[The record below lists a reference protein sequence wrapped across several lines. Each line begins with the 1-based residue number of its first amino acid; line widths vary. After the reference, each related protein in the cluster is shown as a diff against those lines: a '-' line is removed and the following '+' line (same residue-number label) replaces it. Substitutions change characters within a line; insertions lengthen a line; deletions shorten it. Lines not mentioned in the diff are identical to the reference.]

1 MSKVSHYITLLH
13 NAIGPRNSRHLRN
26 QSDSNLTPIAPWLL
40 EFSRAL
46 SGLLVAILSLVVMFS
61 SALIT
66 LLFIS
71 RPLIE
76 MLSKVLNLLPRDI
89 QSKRCLQLITDLT
102 AIPIKEWLIIP
113 TSEKAAYA
121 GFRYTPFDCILLKG
135 CLPTRSS
142 ISRRFWSINDNKF
155 SPALPVRPQIFN
167 WFHYRNRCS
176 SLGAGEKMSQELRSG
191 NVGFVRKVT
200 RSAPKKRVE
209 RLEAKWL
216 KRELVVFILANSPML
231 DELIGDD
238 LAMRRNL

>member
-1 MSKVSHYITLLH
+1 MQTIGEPSITCSAILRSWQKITYLPLDTQQWVQHAPLPLDCFDFESPPLNGRAIIIHYHQINNNNNNYNKTDDAIFNWVSKVSHYITLLH
-13 NAIGPRNSRHLRN
+13 NAIGPRNSCHLRN

-102 AIPIKEWLIIP
+102 AIPIK
-113 TSEKAAYA
+113 
-121 GFRYTPFDCILLKG
+121 D
-135 CLPTRSS
+135 
-142 ISRRFWSINDNKF
+142 
-155 SPALPVRPQIFN
+155 
-167 WFHYRNRCS
+167 
-176 SLGAGEKMSQELRSG
+176 
-191 NVGFVRKVT
+191 
-200 RSAPKKRVE
+200 
-209 RLEAKWL
+209 
-216 KRELVVFILANSPML
+216 
-231 DELIGDD
+231 
-238 LAMRRNL
+238 